1 MNSVEDPRTRLLQA
15 AHELFLSQGFAKTTI
30 QQLVDHAGISKGAF
44 YLHFRSKSEVMS
56 ALVCHQEDQ
65 VLEAIAEL
73 RQREDLTTLDKLR
86 AQIRY
91 QCTDL
96 LEHRVLLE
104 IFIKEADVAIDE
116 EMVLRAQRTRVD
128 WLRMQ
133 KDFLRLAFPEHDE
146 RHTNDL
152 AVLLEGAIH
161 EFSSYVLLE
170 GVELDADRIA
180 DFLVVTMQGVVAQ
193 LGEVEVEPVITGAA
207 LPDIEEI
214 DARLEASTRARV
226 DSALET
232 MLEEAEKLGTD
243 ERREVGETVEALRS
257 TLDQDSPSRVVLQGL
272 LANLRE
278 IKELMPQRR
287 ELAHELRIKLI

>member
-1 MNSVEDPRTRLLQA
+1 MNAVADPPTRLLQA

-56 ALVCHQEDQ
+56 ALVAHQEEQALD
-65 VLEAIAEL
+65 AIAEL
-73 RQREDLTTLDKLR
+73 RERGDLAAIDQLR

-116 EMVLRAQRTRVD
+116 ELVLRAQRTRVD
-128 WLRMQ
+128 WLQMQ
-133 KDFLRLAFPEHDE
+133 KDFLRVAFPEHDE

-152 AVLLEGAIH
+152 GVLLEGAIH

-193 LGEVEVEPVITGAA
+193 LGAVEVEPVISGGA
-207 LPDIEEI
+207 LPDIDEI
-214 DARLEASTRARV
+214 DARLEASARLRV
-226 DSALET
+226 ETALEA
-232 MLEEAEKLGTD
+232 MLEEAGKLGPD
-243 ERREVGETVEALRS
+243 EQREVGETVDALRS

-272 LANLRE
+272 LANLRD

-287 ELAHELRIKLI
+287 DLAHELRLKLI